1 MTKYIDEKCIFLDD
15 QHGNIIVAL
24 KRAGFYAKRR
34 DLLLLWGLLGEKSGV
49 DVGEDATLGNG
60 DLSNKLGEL
69 FIVSDGELEM
79 SWVDSRLFVVSGGV
93 ASELDDFGGQ
103 VLEDSGQVDGSTGA
117 NSVGPVASS
126 KHSVDSADGELE
138 SGSARSRL
146 LCGGLNVLL
155 SFS

>member
-1 MTKYIDEKCIFLDD
+1 
-15 QHGNIIVAL
+15 
-24 KRAGFYAKRR
+24 
-34 DLLLLWGLLGEKSGV
+34 
-49 DVGEDATLGNG
+49 
-60 DLSNKLGEL
+60 
-69 FIVSDGELEM
+69 M

-117 NSVGPVASS
+117 DSVGPVASS